1 VCYTYKIPLLETI
14 AFQVSFHLGLA
25 DKITP
30 RWLLELLGTGFLA
43 AVFLATLWIT
53 DGADRAIFLTLWVWF
68 THWLW
73 QKGVLYVRRKRA
85 AHYLASLPASED
97 WISEITD
104 GYLVTE
110 NRGTRISLPL
120 SGLTRVFEEKGFVY
134 LDFED
139 RGRARIPFTAFPSV
153 QDRDS
158 FVATLSAQERPRA

>member
-1 VCYTYKIPLLETI
+1 MRYTYKTPSSETI
-14 AFQVSFHLGLA
+14 AFQASFHLSLA

-30 RWLLELLGTGFLA
+30 RWLLDLLGTGFLA

-53 DGADRAIFLTLWVWF
+53 DGPDRAIFLTLWVWF

-73 QKGVLYVRRKRA
+73 QKGVGYVRRKRA
-85 AHYLASLPASED
+85 VRYLASLPASED
-97 WISEITD
+97 WISEIID

-120 SGLTRVFEEKGFVY
+120 SGLTRVFEEKEFVY

-139 RGRARIPFTAFPSV
+139 RGRARIPFNAFPSV
-153 QDRDS
+153 QDRENL
-158 FVATLSAQERPRA
+158 VATLSAQERPEA